1 MTVTRGEQDIIF
13 FRIPLCS
20 KCKAVA
26 GHLRAIREE
35 HPEITVS
42 ELNFITNLGLARRH
56 GLMTVPALLVRGR
69 PLTGPV
75 SKGEILEALGL
86 DRA

>member
-1 MTVTRGEQDIIF
+1 MNVTKGEQDIIF
-13 FRIPLCS
+13 FKMPLCS
-20 KCKAVA
+20 MCKAVV

-42 ELNFITNLGLARRH
+42 ELNFFTNLGLARKH
-56 GLMTVPALLVRGR
+56 GLKTVPALLVRR
-69 PLTGPV
+69 KPLTGSV

-86 DRA
+86 DST

>member
-1 MTVTRGEQDIIF
+1 MTKGEQDIIF
-13 FRIPLCS
+13 FRIPLCP

-26 GHLRAIREE
+26 SHLSAIREE
-35 HPEITVS
+35 HPEITLS
-42 ELNFITNLGLARRH
+42 ELNIITNLGLARRH
-56 GLMTVPALLVRGR
+56 GLMTVPAMLVRGK

-86 DRA
+86 DST

>member
-1 MTVTRGEQDIIF
+1 VQGGGG
-13 FRIPLCS
+13 PS
-20 KCKAVA
+20 
-26 GHLRAIREE
+26 E

-42 ELNFITNLGLARRH
+42 ELNIITNFGLARRH
-56 GLMTVPALLVRGR
+56 GLMTVPALFVRGK